1 MDTEAGEE
9 DDDLFGA
16 FQFRS
21 FKTQKLIEEDYE
33 FINIK
38 DPEKPQDLIVK
49 EYLPEDKMVRDA
61 VELVPVESQDLANE
75 EKKKQKARQELMRS
89 ERKVISEDRRFIS
102 KKDSVTQR
110 ALVRRQ
116 KEIKNLIEKK

>member
-1 MDTEAGEE
+1 M
-9 DDDLFGA
+9 
-16 FQFRS
+16 
-21 FKTQKLIEEDYE
+21 
-33 FINIK
+33 
-38 DPEKPQDLIVK
+38 K

-89 ERKVISEDRRFIS
+89 ERKVISGDRRFIS

>member
-1 MDTEAGEE
+1 M
-9 DDDLFGA
+9 
-16 FQFRS
+16 
-21 FKTQKLIEEDYE
+21 
-33 FINIK
+33 
-38 DPEKPQDLIVK
+38 K

>member
-1 MDTEAGEE
+1 M
-9 DDDLFGA
+9 
-16 FQFRS
+16 
-21 FKTQKLIEEDYE
+21 
-33 FINIK
+33 
-38 DPEKPQDLIVK
+38 K
-49 EYLPEDKMVRDA
+49 EYLPEDRMVRDA